1 MSRDICIYQEFL
13 TEAHR
18 AKIQETAREAG
29 FTPHF
34 FTLKQLSLIHISRIN
49 SSTGIFS
56 CSIPLNVNPPRC
68 MAQIL
73 LKKQ

>member
-18 AKIQETAREAG
+18 GQIQAACQETG

-34 FTLKQLSLIHISRIN
+34 FTLDQFEEAKACLQH
-49 SSTGIFS
+49 
-56 CSIPLNVNPPRC
+56 C
-68 MAQIL
+68 
-73 LKKQ
+73 